1 MKQKE
6 YKKVVYLFA
15 FIAALGGF
23 VFGLDQGFIAFALD
37 KVDDVYSLAMH
48 QGEDY
53 AAILAT
59 GGILGTLCAGLS
71 NKYIGRRN
79 SIVLAGFVFTT
90 MSLVSAFLPSFEVLK
105 LARFFIG
112 FAVGVAS
119 LSVPLYL
126 AEISPRNIRGGVGTM
141 FQLMLTV
148 GIFVVAVANYIIAQ
162 AIENPR
168 VSLSV
173 MFVFLLVFSFLMFAL
188 CLLLPKSPRWLLS
201 RGEQEKAR
209 SVLSRLWNTEADI
222 NKEIDE
228 FNSIHSNT
236 HKSSILKSLTDKYF
250 LKTLAIGVLLLMFRQ
265 LVGINFIIFYSPTI
279 LGYVGLAGAFA
290 SLALYFI
297 NMVFT
302 LPAIKL
308 TDKWG
313 RKKLLYV
320 GSVLMLITMLTAALS
335 YYMLD
340 NKLKGAT
347 GGEVTFYQY
356 LLVVSF
362 AVYLMAFAAT
372 WGPIARIICA
382 EIFPIQSREVGMTV
396 TSMVNWT
403 FVGVV
408 ASFSLPVMRHFGNFA
423 APLMFAG
430 FCLLS
435 IFLTVL
441 FVPETKGISLEKIEK
456 NLVSGRR
463 LRELGQE

>member
-1 MKQKE
+1 
-6 YKKVVYLFA
+6 
-15 FIAALGGF
+15 
-23 VFGLDQGFIAFALD
+23 
-37 KVDDVYSLAMH
+37 
-48 QGEDY
+48 
-53 AAILAT
+53 
-59 GGILGTLCAGLS
+59 
-71 NKYIGRRN
+71 
-79 SIVLAGFVFTT
+79 
-90 MSLVSAFLPSFEVLK
+90 MSLISACLPSFAILK
-105 LARFFIG
+105 LARFFLG
-112 FAVGVAS
+112 FAVGQATF
-119 LSVPLYL
+119 LVPLYL
-126 AEISPRNIRGGVGTM
+126 AETAPKDIRGEVGTM
-141 FQLMLTV
+141 FQLMITT
-148 GIFVVAVANYIIAQ
+148 GTFVVAVANYIIAQ
-162 AIENPR
+162 TIENSYT
-168 VSLSV
+168 SLSV
-173 MFVFLLVFSFLMFAL
+173 MFIFLLVFSFLMFAL

-201 RGEQEKAR
+201 RGKLTEAR
-209 SVLSRLWNTEADI
+209 VVLGRLWYTETAI

-228 FNSIHSNT
+228 FNSINASAD
-236 HKSSILKSLTDKYF
+236 KKPILEIVTKKFF
-250 LKTLAIGVLLLMFRQ
+250 LKILIVGILLQMFQQ
-265 LVGINFIIFYSPTI
+265 LVGVNFIIFYSPTI

-396 TSMVNWT
+396 TSMVN
-403 FVGVV
+403 
-408 ASFSLPVMRHFGNFA
+408 
-423 APLMFAG
+423 
-430 FCLLS
+430 
-435 IFLTVL
+435 
-441 FVPETKGISLEKIEK
+441 
-456 NLVSGRR
+456 
-463 LRELGQE
+463 